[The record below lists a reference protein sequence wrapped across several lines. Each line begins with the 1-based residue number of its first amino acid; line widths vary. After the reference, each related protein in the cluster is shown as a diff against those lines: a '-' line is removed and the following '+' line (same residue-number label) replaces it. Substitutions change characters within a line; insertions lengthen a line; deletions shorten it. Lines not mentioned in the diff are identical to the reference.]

1 MKHLLPAVLALAL
14 LAPAAQAQTCAPAAA
29 TAQIA
34 DTVRA
39 YYAALAADDAAAAR
53 ALTTPDFYAYDIG
66 KRFDAPGLSEAIR
79 AAHASGVKLDWN
91 LGEIDVHP
99 ACDQAWAAWH
109 NKGSVGDAA
118 GTRRMTWLESA
129 VLTWQGG
136 RWRLAFLHSTR
147 APPP

>member
-1 MKHLLPAVLALAL
+1 MKTRRILPAALALAL
-14 LAPAAQAQTCAPAAA
+14 LAPAAQAQTCGPRAG
-29 TAQIA
+29 IA
-34 DTVRA
+34 ETVRA
-39 YYAALAADDAAAAR
+39 YYAALAAGDAPAAK
-53 ALTTPDFYAYDIG
+53 ALTTPGFYAYDIG
-66 KRFDAPGLSEAIR
+66 KRFDAAGLSEAIR
-79 AAHASGVKLDWN
+79 AAHASGVKLEWN

-118 GTRRMTWLESA
+118 GTRPMTWLESA

-147 APPP
+147 APPT